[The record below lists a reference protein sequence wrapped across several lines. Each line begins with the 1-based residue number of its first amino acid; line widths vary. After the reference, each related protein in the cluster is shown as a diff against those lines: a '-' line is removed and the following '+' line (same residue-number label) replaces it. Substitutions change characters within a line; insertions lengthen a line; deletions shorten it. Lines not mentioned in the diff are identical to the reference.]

1 MYSLGLIRGLPD
13 LRCLHVRTRIR
24 KLIKGCAEVQLNIL
38 SAEESIQLLLE
49 TGEVQ
54 RSDSALDA
62 AGQIARACEY
72 LRAFPILYVGG

>member
-1 MYSLGLIRGLPD
+1 MYSLGLFRGLTD

-38 SAEESIQLLLE
+38 SAEESIRLLLE

-54 RSDSALDA
+54 RSDSALEA

-72 LRAFPILYVGG
+72 LRTFSILYVGG